1 MIIVKLI
8 TTLFIQLDFWNSVKD
23 IVLSPFDSPKLE
35 LVMVVLVIPF
45 VVNVK
50 RNVITVS
57 SKFIV
62 NTDLFAVIAVVDD
75 YVLGD

>member
-1 MIIVKLI
+1 M
-8 TTLFIQLDFWNSVKD
+8 
-23 IVLSPFDSPKLE
+23 LSPFDSPKLE